1 MVGGGVASETDA
13 IESVQF
19 LAEELQAITRTVKQM
34 SGGKRM
40 VTAHAY
46 TAEAIRHAIDNGVL
60 GIEHGNLLDEPTAKL
75 MADRGIFLTPTL
87 SCYGI
92 MTRAPFEGFLSADS
106 KVKNAQVM
114 RKGLDALVLAEKH
127 GVTVCYGT
135 DLLGSMTALQ
145 TEEFYVRST
154 VLPAPAILRQ
164 ATVNPAKMLRMEGK
178 LGIIAPGAFADLLV
192 LSKNPLV
199 RFGMGSLHCTMCR

>member
-19 LAEELQAITRTVKQM
+19 LAEELQAITRTVNQM

-46 TAEAIRHAIDNGVL
+46 TVEAIRHAIDNGIT

-75 MADRGIFLTPTL
+75 MAEKGVYLTPTL
-87 SCYGI
+87 SCYGV
-92 MTRAPFEGFLSADS
+92 MVRPPFENFLSENS

-114 RKGLDALVLAEKH
+114 RKGLEALALADKC
-127 GVTVCYGT
+127 GVTVCFGT
-135 DLLGSMTALQ
+135 DLLGSMSALQ
-145 TEEFYVRST
+145 GEEFYVRST
-154 VLPAPAILRQ
+154 VLPAATILRQ
-164 ATVNPAKMLRMEGK
+164 ATINPARMLRMEGK
-178 LGIIAPGAFADLLV
+178 LGVIASGAHADMLV

-199 RFGMGSLHCTMCR
+199 RLTTG